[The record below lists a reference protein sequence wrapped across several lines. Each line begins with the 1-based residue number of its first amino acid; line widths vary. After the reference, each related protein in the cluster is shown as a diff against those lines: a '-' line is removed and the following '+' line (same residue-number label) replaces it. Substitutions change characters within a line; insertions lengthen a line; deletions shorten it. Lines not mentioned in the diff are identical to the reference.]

1 MPGASK
7 VTPSL
12 LLTLRSLP
20 VSGLCFARLFRSWAS
35 RSHSLGWGD
44 FALAALALL
53 CSSRSGAVKVDP
65 ALLPTLSCVLVLVLL
80 IHVPSSP
87 STSSHIS
94 CTRTG

>member
-12 LLTLRSLP
+12 SLTLRSLP
-20 VSGLCFARLFRSWAS
+20 VSGLCFARLFRSWAG

-44 FALAALALL
+44 FVPAALALL
-53 CSSRSGAVKVDP
+53 CSSRFSAVKVDP
-65 ALLPTLSCVLVLVLL
+65 ALLPTLNCVLVLVLL
-80 IHVPSSP
+80 IHALSSP
-87 STSSHIS
+87 SATSLDS